1 MKYAHIDENNKLLCW
16 YLKEIHA
23 ELRTPIIEVT
33 DEQWIIALN
42 NNHNKV
48 NNDGSTE
55 YYHFNDIDKIIQSI
69 PQKLEFCKRFSV
81 GLTEKF
87 STTHIEYLCPR
98 CRNYQSTPN
107 DVFGSDYLKDIYN
120 LRNNIKCEKC
130 HSSCLIFEQ
139 TEFFKVLTQI
149 IETSFFNNI
158 YQVLGSKNSD
168 GVAMMKENEI
178 NHVYLEEM
186 GIPENAKILD
196 INLSPNCHLS
206 PLKFMPNNPRF
217 TQNIDNKILTFYP
230 VNTSNVKIFDD
241 ENNIAITVQWILLE
255 ENDISDINLLQAIDN
270 YIDNKP
276 YELIMN
282 ANRCLELLCTQ
293 ICFKEFT
300 LNNTLYTHLNKEKRK
315 LIEKIKNKDYV
326 SFKYILEN
334 FINEI
339 CNPKNIHIDNIL
351 IDKIKELNN
360 LRNDIAH
367 QGQLDNNRK
376 LTKKEKEEILS
387 ITILGSSLMKYI
399 LNNL

>member
-1 MKYAHIDENNKLLCW
+1 MKYAHIDENNKLLGW
-16 YLKEIHA
+16 YSKEIHA
-23 ELRTPIIEVT
+23 ELPTPIIEVS
-33 DEQWIIALN
+33 DEQWQIAID
-42 NNHNKV
+42 NNHNKI

-55 YYHFNDIDKIIQSI
+55 YYNFNDTEEIIQSI
-69 PQKLEFCKRFSV
+69 PQKLEFCKKSPI
-81 GLTEKF
+81 GLTEMF

-98 CRNYQSTPN
+98 CRDYKSTPN

-120 LRNNIKCEKC
+120 LRNNIPCEKC
-130 HSSCLIFEQ
+130 HSNCLIFEQ
-139 TEFFKVLTQI
+139 NEFFKVLTQI
-149 IETSFFNNI
+149 IEASFFNNI
-158 YQVLGSKNSD
+158 YQVLGSKNSV
-168 GVAMMKENEI
+168 GVALMKENEI

-196 INLSPNCHLS
+196 VNLTANCHLS

-230 VNTSNVKIFDD
+230 VNTSKLKKIND
-241 ENNIAITVQWILLE
+241 ENKIAITVQWILLE

-282 ANRCLELLCTQ
+282 ANRCLELLCNQ

-300 LNNTLYTHLNKEKRK
+300 KNYNSKNEEKSVNDFLVTGATYGHQLKYLLNLICKANNLI
-315 LIEKIKNKDYV
+315 LIEKELI
-326 SFKYILEN
+326 SR
-334 FINEI
+334 
-339 CNPKNIHIDNIL
+339 IDL
-351 IDKIKELNN
+351 LRK

-367 QGQLDNNRK
+367 KGQLKSNRE
-376 LTKKEKEEILS
+376 LVKKEKEEILS

>member
-1 MKYAHIDENNKLLCW
+1 MKYAHIAENNKLLCW
-16 YLKEIHA
+16 YLKKIDA

-55 YYHFNDIDKIIQSI
+55 CYNFNDVEEIIQSI
-69 PQKLEFCKRFSV
+69 PQRLEFCKRFPI
-81 GLTEKF
+81 GLTEMF

-98 CRNYQSTPN
+98 CRNYQSTQN
-107 DVFGSDYLKDIYN
+107 DVFGSDYLKDVYN
-120 LRNNIKCEKC
+120 LRNNILCEKC
-130 HSSCLIFEQ
+130 HSDSLIFEQ
-139 TEFFKVLTQI
+139 NEFFKVLTQI

-158 YQVLGSKNSD
+158 YQVLGSKSSI
-168 GVAMMKENEI
+168 GVALMKENET

-186 GIPENAKILD
+186 GVPENAKILD
-196 INLSPNCHLS
+196 INLSASCHLS

-217 TQNIDNKILTFYP
+217 NQNIDNKILTFYP
-230 VNTSNVKIFDD
+230 VNTSNLKIFDD
-241 ENNIAITVQWILLE
+241 ENKISITVQWILLE

-282 ANRCLELLCTQ
+282 ANRCLELLCNQ
-293 ICFKEFT
+293 ICFKEFAKNYNSKNEEKSVNDFLVT
-300 LNNTLYTHLNKEKRK
+300 GATYGHQLKYLLNLICKADNLIFIEKELITRIDLLRK
-315 LIEKIKNKDYV
+315 L
-326 SFKYILEN
+326 
-334 FINEI
+334 
-339 CNPKNIHIDNIL
+339 
-351 IDKIKELNN
+351 
-360 LRNDIAH
+360 RNYIAH
-367 QGQLDNNRK
+367 RGQLKSNRE